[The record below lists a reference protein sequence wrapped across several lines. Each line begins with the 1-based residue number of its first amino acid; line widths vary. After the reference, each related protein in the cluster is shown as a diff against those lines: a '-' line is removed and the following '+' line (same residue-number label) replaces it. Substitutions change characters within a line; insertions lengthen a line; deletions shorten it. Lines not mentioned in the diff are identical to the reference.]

1 MTNRKDKKEFG
12 SILRRARVMVPLTLR
27 ELATMSG
34 VSASHL
40 GRIEK
45 GDRFP
50 SARVLRKIAQPLDY
64 SENDIFTLAGYMS
77 PQPSEPQPE
86 QPGRLD
92 PYVSSALSQE
102 PVEIQRAL
110 IGTLAVLRAMARA
123 KGLPEFREYA
133 RRKYPELDEDTIT
146 MIEDLIRARNEG

>member
-1 MTNRKDKKEFG
+1 MTNRKDKKEFR
-12 SILRRARVMVPLTLR
+12 SILRQVRVMVPLTLR

-40 GRIEK
+40 GRIER
-45 GDRFP
+45 GERFP
-50 SARVLRKIAQPLDY
+50 SAGILRKIAQPLGF

-92 PYVSSALSQE
+92 PYVSSVLSQE
-102 PVEIQRAL
+102 PVEVQRAL
-110 IGTLAVLRAMARA
+110 IGILAVLRAMARA
-123 KGLPEFREYA
+123 KGL
-133 RRKYPELDEDTIT
+133 
-146 MIEDLIRARNEG
+146 

>member
-1 MTNRKDKKEFG
+1 MTNSLSEIIGTARKTQ
-12 SILRRARVMVPLTLR
+12 RLTLR
-27 ELATMSG
+27 ELGFMSG
-34 VSASHL
+34 VSLSYLA
-40 GRIEK
+40 RIEK

-92 PYVSSALSQE
+92 PYVSSVLSQE
-102 PVEIQRAL
+102 PVETQRAVIAIL
-110 IGTLAVLRAMARA
+110 TILKSMAEEVM
-123 KGLPEFREYA
+123 PS
-133 RRKYPELDEDTIT
+133 D
-146 MIEDLIRARNEG
+146 